1 MLLKKIWDLP
11 ISYKFVFIKSSFDKL
26 LSINFITYYFL
37 KKLYF
42 IVNLTLRNEDN
53 FYLSI

>member
-11 ISYKFVFIKSSFDKL
+11 ISYKFVFKKSSFDKL
-26 LSINFITYYFL
+26 LSINFIRYYFL